1 MLPLQE
7 WMRPANEW
15 IREVEERGVCS
26 TVTIPL
32 VEWLEGRSV
41 EPVQSDAEQSS
52 KQSSPVP
59 EPTCSGVRG
68 AMVECMAKVQIV
80 DC

>member
-41 EPVQSDAEQSS
+41 EPVPSRCSQMQSRARLYPSLAECAEQW
-52 KQSSPVP
+52 
-59 EPTCSGVRG
+59 
-68 AMVECMAKVQIV
+68 
-80 DC
+80 